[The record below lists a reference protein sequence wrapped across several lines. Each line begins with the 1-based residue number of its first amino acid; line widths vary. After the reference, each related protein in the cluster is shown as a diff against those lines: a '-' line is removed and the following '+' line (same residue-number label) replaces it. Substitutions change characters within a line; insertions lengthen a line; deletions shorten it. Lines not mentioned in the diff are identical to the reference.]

1 MKTLGEYIRE
11 LREEKDLSLREL
23 AKKLEISAPF
33 LSDIELGHRYPSDK
47 VLASLAIFLN
57 IPLKDLKASDTRA
70 PVKDL
75 KRLAAAE
82 PLYGVAFRKVVNHN
96 ISAQDLIDFIE
107 TKSKPSKKK

>member
-23 AKKLEISAPF
+23 AKKLKISAPF

-47 VLASLAIFLN
+47 VLGGLARILD
-57 IPLKDLKASDTRA
+57 IPLKDLKAYDTRP

-75 KRLAAAE
+75 KRMAAAE
-82 PLYGVAFRKVVNHN
+82 PLYGVAFRKVVNDK
-96 ISAQDLIDFIE
+96 ISAKKLLELIEEI
-107 TKSKPSKKK
+107 SAPSKKK